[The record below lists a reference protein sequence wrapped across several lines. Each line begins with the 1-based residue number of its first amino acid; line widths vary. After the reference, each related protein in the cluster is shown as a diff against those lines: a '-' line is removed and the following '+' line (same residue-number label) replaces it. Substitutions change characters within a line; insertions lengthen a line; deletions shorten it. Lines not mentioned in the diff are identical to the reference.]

1 MSFTLLIMAA
11 GLGSRFGGDKQLVDV
26 GPNGEAFFDFAI
38 RDAAAAGATGTVIIV
53 RSSIEDQVRQ
63 HLAKIHGADAPI
75 TLVCQDAEE
84 FGPFR
89 DKPWGTAHAIWS
101 AKNAVDGPFVVVNA
115 DDYYGP
121 SSFVLAAE
129 ALAAGDD
136 KTAVLV
142 AFELARTLP
151 DDGTVSRGVTAH
163 ADGLLD
169 SITETHKIG
178 RSEDGVIRA
187 EDPPGELADD
197 TPVSMNMFGFSAA
210 LFDHLEEKW
219 HTFYAAHKDAPKT
232 EYLLPDVVDELRASG
247 DLEVKVVQSTED
259 WIGVTNPQ
267 DLEPAR
273 EKLKNR

>member
-38 RDAAAAGATGTVIIV
+38 RDAATAGATGTVIIV
-53 RSSIEDQVRQ
+53 RSSIQDQVQ
-63 HLAKIHGADAPI
+63 DHVNKIHGADAPI
-75 TLVCQDAEE
+75 VLVCQDAEE

-121 SSFVLAAE
+121 SSYVLAAD
-129 ALAAGDD
+129 ALAGDD
-136 KTAVLV
+136 PNVAVLV

-151 DDGTVSRGVTAH
+151 TDGTVSRGVTAH

-178 RSEDGVIRA
+178 RSADGLIRS
-187 EDPPGELADD
+187 EDPPGELAED
-197 TPVSMNMFGFSAA
+197 TPVSMNMFGFSGS
-210 LFDHLEEKW
+210 LFAHVEEKW
-219 HTFYAAHKDAPKT
+219 HTFHAEHKDAPKT

-247 DLEVKVVQSTED
+247 DLVVKVVQSSED

-273 EKLKNR
+273 EKLKSR

>member
-38 RDAAAAGATGTVIIV
+38 RDAHAAGATDTVIIV
-53 RSSIEDQVRQ
+53 RSSIEDQVQ
-63 HLAKIHGADAPI
+63 EHVNKIHGPDAPI
-75 TLVCQDAEE
+75 VLVRQDADE

-101 AKNAVDGPFVVVNA
+101 AKNAVSGPFVVVNA

-121 SSFVLAAE
+121 SSYTVAAD
-129 ALAAGDD
+129 ALADGDD

-151 DDGTVSRGVTAH
+151 QDGTVSRGVTAH
-163 ADGLLD
+163 ADGLLE

-178 RSEDGVIRA
+178 RSADGVIRS
-187 EDPPGELADD
+187 EDPPGELSDN
-197 TPVSMNMFGFSAA
+197 TPVSMNMFGFPAS
-210 LFDHLEEKW
+210 LFTHVEEKW
-219 HTFYAAHKDAPKT
+219 HAFHAEFKDEPKT
-232 EYLLPDVVDELRASG
+232 EYLLPDVVDQLRATG
-247 DLEVKVVQSTED
+247 DLQVKVVQSTED

-273 EKLKNR
+273 EKLKQR